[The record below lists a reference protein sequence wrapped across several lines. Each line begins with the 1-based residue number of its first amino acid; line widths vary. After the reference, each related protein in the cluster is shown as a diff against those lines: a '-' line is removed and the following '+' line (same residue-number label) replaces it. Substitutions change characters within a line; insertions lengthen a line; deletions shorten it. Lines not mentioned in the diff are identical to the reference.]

1 VKTVPHGK
9 VDQVSLATHS
19 KLVVCFFV
27 LFGFGLHGLQAS
39 SAQTASALP
48 ILNNAVVSTI
58 APGVIEVSG
67 ERFSPG
73 GLVYIALYDGWGT
86 ALHET
91 RWVASSPTVYAVNGS
106 QDPAQ
111 GFVQGGRIEEAFAA
125 SRAPVFGPN
134 GSQDPAQ
141 GYGAGDDGSQAL
153 SAPREAVYGPN
164 GSQDPAQGYVAGSD
178 GGEAFAIA
186 CDAPLMERAFDQRTA
201 TWSNLLDVD
210 SGCGGGN

>member
-1 VKTVPHGK
+1 MSFAMHN
-9 VDQVSLATHS
+9 
-19 KLVVCFFV
+19 KLVVCFLV
-27 LFGFGLHGLQAS
+27 LFGFGLNGLPVAT
-39 SAQTASALP
+39 AQTASALP

-91 RWVASSPTVYAVNGS
+91 RWVASSPTVYGVNGS

-141 GYGAGDDGSQAL
+141 GYGAGDDGSGAL
-153 SAPREAVYGPN
+153 GPSRSGLRSQWQP
-164 GSQDPAQGYVAGSD
+164 GSRPGVRG
-178 GGEAFAIA
+178 
-186 CDAPLMERAFDQRTA
+186 RK
-201 TWSNLLDVD
+201 
-210 SGCGGGN
+210 

>member
-1 VKTVPHGK
+1 M
-9 VDQVSLATHS
+9 SLATHS

-73 GLVYIALYDGWGT
+73 GLVYIALYDGWGEM
-86 ALHET
+86 LHET
-91 RWVASSPTVYAVNGS
+91 RWVASSPT
-106 QDPAQ
+106 
-111 GFVQGGRIEEAFAA
+111 
-125 SRAPVFGPN
+125 
-134 GSQDPAQ
+134 
-141 GYGAGDDGSQAL
+141 
-153 SAPREAVYGPN
+153 VYGPN

-186 CDAPLMERAFDQRTA
+186 CDAPLMVRAFDQRT
-201 TWSNLLDVD
+201 TSWSNLLDVD
-210 SGCGGGN
+210 SGC

>member
-1 VKTVPHGK
+1 M
-9 VDQVSLATHS
+9 SLATHS
-19 KLVVCFFV
+19 KLVVCFLV
-27 LFGFGLHGLQAS
+27 LFGFGLGGWPAS
-39 SAQTASALP
+39 TAAQSASALP
-48 ILNNAVVSTI
+48 VLSGAVVSTI
-58 APGVIEVSG
+58 APGAIEVSG

-91 RWVASSPTVYAVNGS
+91 RWVASSPTVYGVNGS

-186 CDAPLMERAFDQRTA
+186 CDAPLMVRAFDQRTA

-210 SGCGGGN
+210 SGCGGDN

>member
-73 GLVYIALYDGWGT
+73 GLVYIALYDGWGEM
-86 ALHET
+86 LHET
-91 RWVASSPTVYAVNGS
+91 RWVASSPTVY
-106 QDPAQ
+106 
-111 GFVQGGRIEEAFAA
+111 
-125 SRAPVFGPN
+125 GPN

-141 GYGAGDDGSQAL
+141 GYLVGGGIEESFAQVQD
-153 SAPREAVYGPN
+153 PVYGPN
-164 GSQDPAQGYVAGSD
+164 GSQDPARGYVSGDSRGIGSVCD
-178 GGEAFAIA
+178 G
-186 CDAPLMERAFDQRTA
+186 PMMVRAFDQRTA
-201 TWSNLLDVD
+201 SWSNMLDVE
-210 SGCGGGN
+210 SGC